1 MPYIIDGHNLVPRI
15 PGLDLAAIDDEL
27 QLVEL
32 VQEFCRL
39 RRKSAEIYF
48 DNAPPGQPKVRR
60 SGQVLARFVRS
71 GQTADDAIRLR
82 LQRLGAEARNWIVVS
97 SDQQVQLAARAARA
111 QSVSSE
117 PLLISCSIRCAP
129 GREAPVR
136 MLAASWT
143 KASSRNG
150 WTCSILPASAP
161 TISNSDNSNLVLMQ
175 IRTNRVIVMP
185 MTPALPLLV
194 KTGVHPRQ

>member
-117 PLLISCSIRCAP
+117 SFAHLLLDTLRAGEGSASQDAGGVLDEGELQEWLDLFNSP
-129 GREAPVR
+129 GER
-136 MLAASWT
+136 
-143 KASSRNG
+143 
-150 WTCSILPASAP
+150 
-161 TISNSDNSNLVLMQ
+161 SDDF
-175 IRTNRVIVMP
+175 
-185 MTPALPLLV
+185 
-194 KTGVHPRQ
+194 